1 MIFCCRVTNKIKK
14 KDQKICS
21 NQIRQISS
29 EHLTALF
36 KQFYNWNEK
45 KKVQILSLNCDMSL
59 NKDSKGKHCKIK
71 K

>member
-14 KDQKICS
+14 KTKKYVQIKKDRFRLSIELHYLS
-21 NQIRQISS
+21 NFTIG
-29 EHLTALF
+29 T
-36 KQFYNWNEK
+36 K

-59 NKDSKGKHCKIK
+59 NKDLKGKHCKIK